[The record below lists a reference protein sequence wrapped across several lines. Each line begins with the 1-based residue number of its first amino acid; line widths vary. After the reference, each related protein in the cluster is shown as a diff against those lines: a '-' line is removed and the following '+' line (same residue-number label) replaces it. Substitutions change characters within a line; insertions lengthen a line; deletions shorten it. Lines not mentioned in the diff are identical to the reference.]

1 MEQGNNASFGEQAR
15 WTDWFEKGELPNSEG
30 RPRSQALDTEVTK
43 KLDPLIQLG
52 MSYNA
57 PGASY
62 SRFREIEM
70 KYLTDHDAMVQ
81 MEKEDKR
88 MLIESDY

>member
-1 MEQGNNASFGEQAR
+1 
-15 WTDWFEKGELPNSEG
+15 
-30 RPRSQALDTEVTK
+30 
-43 KLDPLIQLG
+43 

-88 MLIESDY
+88 MLIESDYRWIVFLEEYLRQNQPDQWNEYQETYH